1 MRSIVSPALALVFGL
16 CFAISSASAQQV
28 TSQGAIFGQNWN
40 LGQDLESM
48 NTMGRVNSPLARD
61 RAARVA
67 RQGQFNRHYSGSA
80 IRRTSTQAR

>member
-1 MRSIVSPALALVFGL
+1 
-16 CFAISSASAQQV
+16 
-28 TSQGAIFGQNWN
+28 
-40 LGQDLESM
+40 M
-48 NTMGRVNSPLARD
+48 NAMGRVNSPLARD